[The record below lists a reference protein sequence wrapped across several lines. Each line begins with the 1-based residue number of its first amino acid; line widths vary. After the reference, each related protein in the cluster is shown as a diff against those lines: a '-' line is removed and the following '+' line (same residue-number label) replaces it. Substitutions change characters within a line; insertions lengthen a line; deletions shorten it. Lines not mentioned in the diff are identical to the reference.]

1 MYYPELTDEPNYQ
14 NQEPIEFEDDDGDI
28 SLKYIKPIVYNTLPN
43 QPIIIEP
50 SSDEYIGIDRV
61 HLEINVPQNANVVE
75 FKNNP
80 QNITEVEPIKIN
92 GSYSIN
98 DWKNSPLNT
107 LPENIKNS
115 YVGYNPIIVD
125 VPNMLYNKAYKI
137 EDGDVEASEEFVEN
151 GEYNINEC
159 RDIIPLSDVNRN
171 KYIGFNPIKI
181 NIPNTTIPVEEPDNP
196 NDTPINTIVTRRENG
211 KYRIS
216 DWKSEHQNDIS
227 ENEMNKIVGFNEFMV
242 NVPNKLVYMN
252 SEINGVPNTGTINV
266 NGTYTINNWKINNP
280 GIENKDDYIGFDNI
294 KVNVIPRLL
303 ENQVINIPSNNYPL
317 NINTIWN
324 DNHPNDIKDGFG
336 NNNIIHYNEESG
348 GSDDNKELVN
358 AVISSSNTLQ
368 QSILT
373 GVKDIVVGSSV
384 MTKETVSEA
393 IGRSVDGMLQVTGY
407 YFKNYINPANGQQS
421 LTITNNYNTNSN
433 NQIEY
438 QPTLNMDKWRQHYLT
453 AQEWENLAR
462 QFGGVNN
469 IQMLCNEMHIKAITS
484 DQQGQLIPVFSSN
497 DNNNRLEPPQPETNQ
512 EEQRSE
518 PRVKRLRG
526 PTPLFLINNYIND
539 FNYNTNDV
547 NIKYNEDYYCT
558 WDVNCQMKTEMLE
571 YDTINITAND
581 NNEIEYNIVNDFIN
595 NDEKNPIL
603 DEVLDTRK
611 YYPLGIRKLY
621 INWPKNVVTNPVNI
635 TSVNGL
641 TISDYNSVNNTN
653 YMGFTSV
660 VPVND
665 TTYSTSST
673 AFELTQTTAKNIPIG
688 SNYSGLS
695 NVYVK
700 PKNYTSYN
708 SSSRYSITSNGNG
721 SISIPSNYSG
731 LGTVYYNVNVT
742 KLDFKATKT
751 SIIFKVVNS
760 NTGTDIG
767 AVNINSFVK
776 HTSAGSFTAANPMY
790 CFIHFDSSNSNKLV
804 SVEMHEYYT
813 VNGNV
818 TITIPANCYSYY
830 FTGAGLNNQ
839 LRFYFGGKM
848 INTCELNPT
857 TGQQY
862 GSIATSITGL
872 SNIGL
877 IDYLIDS

>member
-14 NQEPIEFEDDDGDI
+14 NQEPIEFEDDDGDV

-92 GSYSIN
+92 GIYSIN

-137 EDGDVEASEEFVEN
+137 ENGDVEASEEFVQN

-171 KYIGFNPIKI
+171 KYIGFNPIKVNVP
-181 NIPNTTIPVEEPDNP
+181 NITIPVEEPDNP

-216 DWKSEHQNDIS
+216 DWKNEHQNDIS

-252 SEINGVPNTGTINV
+252 SEINGVPNTGTIDI

-280 GIENKDDYIGFDNI
+280 GIENIDDYIGFDNI

-324 DNHPNDIKDGFG
+324 DSHPNDIKDGFG

-348 GSDDNKELVN
+348 SSDDNKELVN
-358 AVISSSNTLQ
+358 AVIQSSNTLQ
-368 QSILT
+368 QNILT
-373 GVKDIVVGSSV
+373 GIKDVVIGSSV
-384 MTKETVSEA
+384 MTKDTVSEA
-393 IGRSVDGMLQVTGY
+393 IGRSIDGMLQVTGY

-421 LTITNNYNTNSN
+421 LTITNNYNTNSGN
-433 NQIEY
+433 TIEY
-438 QPTLNMDKWRQHYLT
+438 NPSLNMDTWRQHYLT
-453 AQEWENLAR
+453 AQEWNSIANLV
-462 QFGGVNN
+462 GGPDK

-484 DQQGQLIPVFSSN
+484 DEQGALMPVFSN
-497 DNNNRLEPPQPETNQ
+497 NNENNRLEPPPSPETNQ

-526 PTPLFLINNYIND
+526 PTPLFIINNYIND

-571 YDTINITAND
+571 YDTINITSSD
-581 NNEIEYNIVNDFIN
+581 NNEIEYDIVNDFIN

-603 DEVLDTRK
+603 DEVLDTRQF
-611 YYPLGIRKLY
+611 YPLGIRKLY
-621 INWPKNVVTNPVNI
+621 INWPKNVVTNTVPINSI
-635 TSVNGL
+635 NGL
-641 TISDYNSVNNTN
+641 TISEYNTINNTN

-660 VPVND
+660 IPLND
-665 TTYSTSST
+665 ESYNTLNKAYELSSSDGD
-673 AFELTQTTAKNIPIG
+673 NIVIG
-688 SNYSGLS
+688 NGYSGLS

-700 PKNYTSYN
+700 PKNYDVTVGPGDIYTIEN
-708 SSSRYSITSNGNG
+708 DL
-721 SISIPSNYSG
+721 PVNYSG
-731 LGTVYYNVNVT
+731 FGNINVGPIIISDLNYQEFRNGQWYVYEFLSQNNWVKYNPGSSWVINTGDSYIMVRVFN
-742 KLDFKATKT
+742 DQY
-751 SIIFKVVNS
+751 IIDVNS
-760 NTGTDIG
+760 NVIGFNTTFSNDIIAAYVFKVYNTAITEFQINLKDSNNRVIMCLRDFGSRDGG
-767 AVNINSFVK
+767 AYMELKKSFYNINYK
-776 HTSAGSFTAANPMY
+776 
-790 CFIHFDSSNSNKLV
+790 
-804 SVEMHEYYT
+804 
-813 VNGNV
+813 
-818 TITIPANCYSYY
+818 Y
-830 FTGAGLNNQ
+830 FN
-839 LRFYFGGKM
+839 
-848 INTCELNPT
+848 
-857 TGQQY
+857 
-862 GSIATSITGL
+862 
-872 SNIGL
+872 
-877 IDYLIDS
+877 